1 MPFQPVP
8 NVALT
13 RLEGVVDRQL
23 TINTLHW
30 EISGGGI
37 NAVNLAT
44 LVSAVANW
52 MSTQYA
58 PLLSDD
64 WTAVRV
70 VGVDL
75 TTQTGPEIVQSVT
88 TVGGVSGEANPNNV
102 AMAVSLRTSNRGRSY
117 RGRNF
122 LPAVPGASVTLNTLD
137 AGYIS
142 TVLTAYTNL
151 IGAGTFTPGWQ
162 LGVVSRIQ
170 SKVVLANGIITPVIS
185 AIAVT
190 DTTKSMRSR
199 EVGHGR

>member
-1 MPFQPVP
+1 MAFQPVP

-37 NAVNLAT
+37 NAVNLGT

-52 MSTQYA
+52 MATQYA

-75 TTQTGPEIVQSVT
+75 TVQTGPEVVASVT
-88 TVGGVSGEANPNNV
+88 AIGGISGEANPNNV
-102 AMAVSLRTSNRGRSY
+102 AMAVSLRTANRGRSY

-122 LPAVPGASVTLNTLD
+122 LPAVPGSAVTLNTLD

-142 TVLTAYTNL
+142 TVLTAYGNL

-162 LGVVSRIQ
+162 LGVVSRKQ
-170 SKVVLANGIITPVIS
+170 GGVLLANGIITPVIS
-185 AIAVT
+185 VIAVT